1 MQKEW
6 GKKSIPTAGMAQTKV
21 WKTFSAR
28 QSISQF
34 ERVRSYYAL
43 LYRSRQ
49 ACVTSPKASCAD
61 VSTGLRLII
70 IRLQTVSLRDGS
82 GLLR

>member
-6 GKKSIPTAGMAQTKV
+6 GKESIPTAGMAQTKV

-34 ERVRSYYAL
+34 ERVRS
-43 LYRSRQ
+43 Q
-49 ACVTSPKASCAD
+49 AAQAH
-61 VSTGLRLII
+61 VS
-70 IRLQTVSLRDGS
+70 S
-82 GLLR
+82 GW